1 MDVIVN
7 VCNFVRIL
15 SVRYL
20 NYRLYSI
27 SLRCVTCNYIFIT
40 AYCIVRISPLLSEDH
55 DKNVYVKSKN
65 QNKKRISHRIRIT
78 LCTFQEVRRN
88 QEERKPKKKKKNSHR
103 SQFGCK
109 GLLLNLTIEGRWMEQ
124 RSDVGTPYVHGKKRP
139 APDGDQPLVR
149 KFGRLQIGIYPLT
162 VTSSQ

>member
-1 MDVIVN
+1 MLHVIIFLLRPTVLFESAR
-7 VCNFVRIL
+7 CYLKIMIRTFTSSPKTKTRKGSRIA
-15 SVRYL
+15 SGS
-20 NYRLYSI
+20 LY
-27 SLRCVTCNYIFIT
+27 
-40 AYCIVRISPLLSEDH
+40 AP
-55 DKNVYVKSKN
+55 SKKFDATKRNAN
-65 QNKKRISHRIRIT
+65 QKK
-78 LCTFQEVRRN
+78 
-88 QEERKPKKKKKNSHR
+88 KKKKKNSHR